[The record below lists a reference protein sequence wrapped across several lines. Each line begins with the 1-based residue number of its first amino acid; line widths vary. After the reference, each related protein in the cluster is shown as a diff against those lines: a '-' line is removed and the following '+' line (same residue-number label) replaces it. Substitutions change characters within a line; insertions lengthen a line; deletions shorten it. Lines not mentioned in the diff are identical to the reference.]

1 MREKKF
7 NYYQHI
13 KLTIRLPVG
22 NNTDVI
28 DERDMEVAK
37 ELLLKEWIQLR
48 EEVDAFFQVVR
59 IQKVINELPK
69 EGGVVKF

>member
-7 NYYQHI
+7 NDYRHI

-22 NNTDVI
+22 NNTDII
-28 DERDMEVAK
+28 DDRDMQVAK

-48 EEVDAFFQVVR
+48 EEVDSFFQFVR
-59 IQKVINELPK
+59 IQKAINELPK
-69 EGGVVKF
+69 EGGVVKV